1 MRQFV
6 LFFLCAIANFVMAQ
20 EKIEYRYWFDNSN
33 ETIKTGLSDKND
45 FHLDIDASNLKT
57 GLHSFNYQI
66 LDGGK
71 GESSVVSSLFY
82 KSSSFLNKKSV
93 VSIDGKVYKNYS
105 ALTDNPS
112 LIKIDVDA
120 QTLDLGVHTLSVQV
134 VDDSGVSS
142 SDIEAFFTKVPTQG
156 DIQSM
161 NLYYMIDNNIGKKQS
176 CVFTNSLACAEI
188 DASSLSDGLHAITFF
203 MYNPEG
209 LATQAKSTF
218 FIKEP
223 LGGNGIK
230 AYKYWLNEDIE
241 HCEEKVFDPTKTDL
255 KIVGLFDMGHPEL
268 RSSNFHF
275 AIEDNKAVLYPKNTF
290 NLRVNDVAGHIV
302 SSKSDYIDV
311 TKRELLDINSI
322 VPIASGQSYD
332 NSVSDK
338 NGISWYQFTG
348 KDGDSISV
356 RANRAC
362 MLEIFSPSG
371 KILHQTDGYDAT
383 TVNGMFLE
391 EDGTYYVALHDV
403 RTSAKD
409 VNLDFYQIAKY
420 AVVSYDT
427 HIIGNGGCSTI
438 SFTGNGFKNLYAI
451 DIVGNGNCIRHINI
465 GHESNTRTS
474 ASFDFAN
481 AKVGIYDIVFHFV
494 DEDKIIK
501 GILEIEKAV
510 PLSITSEV
518 AFSPS
523 YLRGKS
529 TTYTITVTNTG
540 NMTAYMLP
548 IYTFIE
554 GNGVERVYFHNM
566 ELPNTL
572 NNICTESLSKD
583 EIAYID
589 SYLHSKGD
597 LWHFLHGKANVK
609 TSEQKETYSN
619 YFFTTI
625 PPKTSATYKLE
636 IYSSEPVA
644 AYITVPDE
652 WHSVLF
658 DTDTSKR
665 NSSKAIMKSDKS
677 YCCIRD
683 NIECFVNGV
692 AVTLDI
698 ASLGTYLLTI
708 GFPESGIAEA
718 AAAIASAGSCAA
730 SSLNASL
737 GPINT
742 VICNAIGNEADVL
755 AGIKNSIKAASI
767 SGAILSCLSH
777 CTSLFKDVI
786 KLSKAEDITQGGIF
800 NTLISFFDI
809 AGGGYSCS
817 SYTTAKPGCP
827 PIPPGGGTSMP
838 VAPVDPNDILG
849 YVAQSGSHFVG
860 VNQKKLGYT
869 IEFENDSTKA
879 TASAHKIVIKDKLDA
894 NIFNINSIHTS
905 KIVIGKHEIDID
917 ADGEFVK
924 TIDMRP
930 AINAL
935 AEVKLNVSS
944 NGEVVYCITSLD
956 PMTAES
962 TTDMMAGILPINNEN
977 KDGEGYIVFDVKLKE
992 GLADGTKID
1001 NTASIIF
1008 DANDAISTPVWSNET
1023 DYILPAGYVDG
1034 IKQIDTNHISIKMNG
1049 IDERSGIWK
1058 YDLYYQAGV
1067 GSSWFPLAEDLTAN
1081 TYEMEVYDDIDYGFC
1096 VVATDMAGNKEVK
1109 SLSRDYSYLN
1119 GVITSGIEKVEMSNS
1134 NLKGRVYDLS
1144 GRRVKGKP
1152 SKGIYIVKGKKVLL
1166 Q

>member
-6 LFFLCAIANFVMAQ
+6 LFFLCAITNFVMAQ

-33 ETIKTGLSDKND
+33 ETIQTGLSDKND

-71 GESSVVSSLFY
+71 GESSVMSSLFY
-82 KSSSFLNKKSV
+82 KSSSFLNKKSII
-93 VSIDGKVYKNYS
+93 SIDGKVIKDYS
-105 ALTDNPS
+105 AFTDNSS

-142 SDIEAFFTKVPTQG
+142 SNIEAFFTKVPTQG

-188 DASSLSDGLHAITFF
+188 DASSLSDGLHSITFF
-203 MYNPEG
+203 MYNPNG

-230 AYKYWLNEDIE
+230 AYKYWLNEDVE
-241 HCEEKVFDPTKTDL
+241 HCQEKEFDPTKAEV
-255 KIVGLFDMGHPEL
+255 KIFGLFDMEHPEL

-275 AIEDNKAVLYPKNTF
+275 AIEDDKAVLYPKNTF
-290 NLRVNDVAGHIV
+290 NLRVNDVSGRIT

-311 TKRELLDINSI
+311 TKRELLDMNSI

-362 MLEIFSPSG
+362 MLDIFSPSG

-383 TVNGMFLE
+383 TANGMFLE

-427 HIIGNGGCSTI
+427 HTVGNGGLTTI
-438 SFTGNGFKNLYAI
+438 NFKGNGFYSLEDISLESGSQKVPLVNIARNSNTEVSATFDFLGVGTSHYDIVMNFGDENVIINKGITVEKAKDITLAKNIDFEPIFYIGHEPFYNLSVTNEGNNTAYNVPIYIYVKTKLSDGLPRICLTNVGKSVLNGLDLSSYSDEDKDRLKDLEDQIGNNLDFFRIRDIDELSGDSVLISSGYFFIDIPPMSARKI
-451 DIVGNGNCIRHINI
+451 TVSVATKDSIECYFTVPNEWLTFSEQVKTSSKKHLMKRNAAKDYFCCYHDRVECILNYVSTGADIAALCGAVGTADIVGCVSSTLSRLSQGISGIFCSEEADNAEKNFYEKLSNASDIISIGELIRKCTIAKYCSLGKFKEVWKLLNNLNDWSI
-465 GHESNTRTS
+465 GHANTNI
-474 ASFDFAN
+474 DC
-481 AKVGIYDIVFHFV
+481 V
-494 DEDKIIK
+494 
-501 GILEIEKAV
+501 KAF
-510 PLSITSEV
+510 
-518 AFSPS
+518 FS
-523 YLRGKS
+523 KK
-529 TTYTITVTNTG
+529 
-540 NMTAYMLP
+540 
-548 IYTFIE
+548 
-554 GNGVERVYFHNM
+554 
-566 ELPNTL
+566 PN
-572 NNICTESLSKD
+572 
-583 EIAYID
+583 
-589 SYLHSKGD
+589 
-597 LWHFLHGKANVK
+597 
-609 TSEQKETYSN
+609 
-619 YFFTTI
+619 
-625 PPKTSATYKLE
+625 
-636 IYSSEPVA
+636 
-644 AYITVPDE
+644 
-652 WHSVLF
+652 
-658 DTDTSKR
+658 
-665 NSSKAIMKSDKS
+665 
-677 YCCIRD
+677 
-683 NIECFVNGV
+683 
-692 AVTLDI
+692 
-698 ASLGTYLLTI
+698 
-708 GFPESGIAEA
+708 
-718 AAAIASAGSCAA
+718 
-730 SSLNASL
+730 
-737 GPINT
+737 
-742 VICNAIGNEADVL
+742 
-755 AGIKNSIKAASI
+755 
-767 SGAILSCLSH
+767 
-777 CTSLFKDVI
+777 
-786 KLSKAEDITQGGIF
+786 
-800 NTLISFFDI
+800 
-809 AGGGYSCS
+809 
-817 SYTTAKPGCP
+817 CP
-827 PIPPGGGTSMP
+827 PVPPGGGQSNP
-838 VAPVDPNDILG
+838 INAYDPNDILG
-849 YVAQSGSHFVG
+849 YVAPSGSHYIG

-869 IEFENDSTKA
+869 IEFENDATKA

-894 NIFNINSIHTS
+894 NIFDCNSIHTS
-905 KIVIGKHEIDID
+905 KIVIGKHEVDVD

-944 NGEVVYCITSLD
+944 NGEIVYCITSLD

-977 KDGEGYIVFDVKLKE
+977 KDGEGYIVFDIKLKE

-1023 DYILPAGYVDG
+1023 DYILPVGYVDG
-1034 IKQIDTNHISIKMNG
+1034 IKQIDANHINIEMNG

-1067 GSSWFPLAEDLTAN
+1067 GSSWFPLAEELTSN
-1081 TYEMEVYDDIDYGFC
+1081 SYEMEVYDDIDYGFC
-1096 VVATDMAGNKEVK
+1096 VVATDKAGNKEVK

-1119 GVITSGIEKVEMSNS
+1119 GGITSSIDKVEMNNS

-1152 SKGIYIVKGKKVLL
+1152 TKGIYIIKGRKTLCL
-1166 Q
+1166 